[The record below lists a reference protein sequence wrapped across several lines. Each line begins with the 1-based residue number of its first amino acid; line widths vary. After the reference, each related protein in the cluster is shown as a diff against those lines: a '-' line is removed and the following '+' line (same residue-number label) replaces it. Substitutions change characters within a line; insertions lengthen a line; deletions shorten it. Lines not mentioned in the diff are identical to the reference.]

1 MEQKKLEQSRN
12 IQKIQE
18 EINLL
23 DQDLANAPQT
33 AHYYKLYKDNRNRL
47 TEQLASAQTQYDLL
61 FTPEELLVRD
71 SRLKVAQQQARL
83 EQEKKYREQQE
94 EIRIKQEE
102 ALRQC
107 RLNQEKRQREEIEC
121 KERMKSQID
130 KENRVYVESIQDKLY
145 NKPFLKSELSKLESW
160 WDELKQFGQP
170 CNAAYFSELYQ
181 TKKKILVELIQK
193 L

>member
-12 IQKIQE
+12 IENIKH

-23 DQDLANAPQT
+23 DRDLASAPQN
-33 AHYYKLYKDNRNRL
+33 AHFYKIYKDNSNRL

-61 FTPEELLVRD
+61 FTPEELLIRD
-71 SRLKVAQQQARL
+71 SQMKVAQQQARL
-83 EQEKKYREQQE
+83 EQEKKCREQQE

-102 ALRQC
+102 ALRLC

-121 KERMKSQID
+121 RQRMKSQIEKD
-130 KENRVYVESIQDKLY
+130 NKLYIESIQDKLD

-160 WDELKQFGQP
+160 WDELTQFGQP

-181 TKKKILVELIQK
+181 TKKKILIELIQK
-193 L
+193 V